1 MICKGKS
8 AEVLSC
14 SEQIIDIKNKRIFQ
28 KGLIIG
34 GLEKYRE
41 DFSTNFKKNNLKIFW
56 IFWVYRSGCN

>member
-1 MICKGKS
+1 MICKEKS
-8 AEVLSC
+8 IEVLSC

-41 DFSTNFKKNNLKIFW
+41 DFRQLSKKIISRFPGFFGL
-56 IFWVYRSGCN
+56 

>member
-8 AEVLSC
+8 VEVLSC

-34 GLEKYRE
+34 GLEK
-41 DFSTNFKKNNLKIFW
+41 
-56 IFWVYRSGCN
+56 